1 MSIDLSSA
9 LQRFPRYTLLDG
21 PTPIQRLARLE
32 AALGAAA
39 NGVRLYAKRD
49 DHMALGGAATSCA
62 SWSSCWARRAGRGPT
77 RW

>member
-9 LQRFPRYTLLDG
+9 LQRFPRYALLDG

-49 DHMALGGAATSCA
+49 DHMA
-62 SWSSCWARRAGRGPT
+62 
-77 RW
+77 